1 VTKCCHHGFYNA
13 RIKEISMGLG
23 GMMMAENAFIKLV
36 PSSAQQ
42 TITVEE
48 VKELL
53 IYYKDITS
61 KTGNQVDWEY
71 GDSAFPYEVKEKSE
85 GKGKWF
91 YLQSTNERYY
101 AILFGVDKE
110 MVRDEDGT
118 ERIQTYIQ
126 VTLPEQSTFGDKGK
140 ANEFCKFLAKKLQGE
155 LHLFN
160 ERIMYYYPRK

>member
-1 VTKCCHHGFYNA
+1 MKWD
-13 RIKEISMGLG
+13 IG
-23 GMMMAENAFIKLV
+23 GMKMAENAFIKLV
-36 PSSAQQ
+36 PSSAKQ

-48 VKELL
+48 VKELFN
-53 IYYKDITS
+53 YYKDITG

-71 GDSAFPYEVKEKSE
+71 GDSAFPYAIKEKDD

-91 YLQSTNERYY
+91 YLHSTNERYY
-101 AILFGVDKE
+101 AILIGVDQE
-110 MVRDEDGT
+110 SIRDEDGT
-118 ERIQTYIQ
+118 DRIQTYIQ